1 MSSDSSLDQKLSALR
16 AQIDEVDSEL
26 VKLLKKRSSVTRDIG
41 RLKSEYAQ
49 PIYVPEREKALIEAR
64 RQQAEELGLSPDLV
78 EDILRRMMRDSY
90 HSQHAKYAC
99 VNPEIAKVV
108 VVGGAGA
115 LGKVFVSL
123 FEQSAYS
130 VAVLDKAQWQNAEEI
145 LSDADLVI
153 ISVPINTTCDIIAQL
168 PKLKSSCVLA
178 DVTSIK
184 QAPLDAM
191 MAAHS
196 GPVLGLHPMFGPD
209 APGMI
214 KQVVVV
220 CDGRHSDQYQW
231 LLEQMRLWGGSLYP
245 SSAAEHDHAMAYIQV
260 MRHFSTFVYGQHLQ
274 QENPKLS
281 ELIEFSSPIY
291 RLELAM
297 VGRLFAQAPELYA
310 DIIFSNKD
318 SIALLKRFS
327 QRFEMAIQLLEH
339 GDKSAFVEQF
349 KEAALWFGDYSK
361 ICLID
366 SKKMLLKADDSH
378 LLRKIE

>member
-1 MSSDSSLDQKLSALR
+1 MSSSSFEQQLGALR
-16 AQIDEVDSEL
+16 AQIDEADSEL
-26 VKLLKKRSSVTRDIG
+26 VKLLQKRSSITKQIG
-41 RLKSEYAQ
+41 QLKSQHAL
-49 PIYVPEREKALIEAR
+49 PIYVPERERLLIEAR
-64 RQQAEELGLSPDLV
+64 RAEAEAAGLSGDLI

-99 VNPEIAKVV
+99 INPKIKKVV

-123 FEQSAYS
+123 FEQSDY
-130 VAVLDKAQWQNAEEI
+130 AVVVLEKEEWENAHQH
-145 LSDADLVI
+145 LHDADLVI
-153 ISVPINTTCDIIAQL
+153 IAVPINITCDVISQL
-168 PKLKSSCVLA
+168 PELKPTCILA

-184 QAPLDAM
+184 SAPLQAM
-191 MAAHS
+191 LNVHA
-196 GPVLGLHPMFGPD
+196 GPVVGLHPMFGPD

-220 CDGRHSDQYQW
+220 CEGRGAEQYQW
-231 LLEQMRLWGGSLYP
+231 LLKQMELWGGALYH
-245 SSAAEHDHAMAYIQV
+245 SRADVHDHAMAYIQV

-274 QENPKLS
+274 QENPLLQ
-281 ELIEFSSPIY
+281 ELIAFSSPIY

-318 SIALLKRFS
+318 SIPLLKRFS
-327 QRFEMAIQLLEH
+327 ARFAQAINLLEQ

-349 KEAALWFGDYSK
+349 NQAAQWFGDYAQL
-361 ICLID
+361 CLSD

-378 LLRKIE
+378 LLRNVD